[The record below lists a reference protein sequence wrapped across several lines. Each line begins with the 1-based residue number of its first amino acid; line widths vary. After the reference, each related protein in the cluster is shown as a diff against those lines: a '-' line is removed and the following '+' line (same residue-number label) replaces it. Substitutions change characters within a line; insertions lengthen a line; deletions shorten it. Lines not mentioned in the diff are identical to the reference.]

1 MRRSNMRQSPMSPSP
16 CSAIRLR
23 FPLSKSESR
32 PTYAQET
39 GRVRSFAKSPSSRKV
54 DRGWGR
60 SETVSSP
67 STCRGSV
74 SLDEC
79 RWNAIQR
86 CDVRAAGTFVY
97 GRVSEGSYHSPICR
111 QRPGDREEVVFF
123 DTAEAASEAGLTP
136 CSQCYPDQAGW
147 LRLRQVDGC
156 EKCIFQANIHGG
168 CMAQRAR
175 HGPIQFPAKWWSA

>member
-1 MRRSNMRQSPMSPSP
+1 
-16 CSAIRLR
+16 
-23 FPLSKSESR
+23 
-32 PTYAQET
+32 
-39 GRVRSFAKSPSSRKV
+39 
-54 DRGWGR
+54 
-60 SETVSSP
+60 VSSP

-147 LRLRQVDGC
+147 LVAASGW
-156 EKCIFQANIHGG
+156 
-168 CMAQRAR
+168 M
-175 HGPIQFPAKWWSA
+175 